1 MLRSSSTRSFQLAA
15 ALVAALL
22 GLLLLA
28 APPAAAHDVLV
39 ESVPADGDTLDDAPA
54 EVTLTFNN
62 EPLDLGSA
70 LSLRD
75 DAGQEV
81 LEVEGS
87 ATGYDIVF
95 DLGDATADG
104 GDFEASWRVVSSD
117 GHPIEGTLDFS
128 VAADEAAVQPT
139 AAPETTAEA
148 IAPTAEPDVAG
159 TAPDDGAE
167 SAEATGLAA
176 LPLWLKVAIAVAA
189 LGSVVTLITIAVRRT
204 RNERS

>member
-1 MLRSSSTRSFQLAA
+1 MLRSSSTRPFHLAA
-15 ALVAALL
+15 ALLAAL

-39 ESVPADGDTLDDAPA
+39 ESVPADGDTLDDAPE

-75 DAGQEV
+75 DAGQDV
-81 LEVEGS
+81 VEVEGS

-95 DLGDATADG
+95 DLGDVTADG

-117 GHPIEGTLDFS
+117 GHPIEGMLDFR
-128 VAADEAAVQPT
+128 VAADTAAAQPT
-139 AAPETTAEA
+139 AAPETTEEA
-148 IAPTAEPDVAG
+148 IAPSAEPDVAG
-159 TAPDDGAE
+159 TAPDDSAE
-167 SAEATGLAA
+167 SEGATGLAA
-176 LPLWLKVAIAVAA
+176 LPLWLKIAIALAA
-189 LGSVVTLITIAVRRT
+189 LGSVVTLIIIAVRRT
-204 RNERS
+204 RNERT

>member
-1 MLRSSSTRSFQLAA
+1 MSLATIQPVTAA
-15 ALVAALL
+15 ADVSVGNPVLNIGVFAGFVIVTIVIVIKVAGGKNEKITVRSTVHGPILSDA
-22 GLLLLA
+22 
-28 APPAAAHDVLV
+28 
-39 ESVPADGDTLDDAPA
+39 VPTVA
-54 EVTLTFNN
+54 
-62 EPLDLGSA
+62 
-70 LSLRD
+70 

-81 LEVEGS
+81 VEVEGS